1 MSTATTKLQNGHSTE
16 ESLKRVSFQLFLVFP
31 QTTVRIV
38 PGPGTYVN
46 QEALEN
52 RVNGHYR
59 LSNHRSTK
67 AKVWNPP
74 SSKRFNKSSI
84 FCVYSVTDVPGPG
97 NYQPKNDLS
106 NEGKYVMSK
115 NVSSGQRK
123 FLDGR
128 RLSFTDITARRSFST
143 EILMQLPDLEVTAV
157 LQTSDSMTC

>member
-1 MSTATTKLQNGHSTE
+1 M
-16 ESLKRVSFQLFLVFP
+16 
-31 QTTVRIV
+31 RIV

-74 SSKRFNKSSI
+74 SSKRFNKSM
-84 FCVYSVTDVPGPG
+84 TDVPGPG

-128 RLSFTDITARRSFST
+128 RLSFTDITARRSFTPGPGSYRSPSDFGQYDV
-143 EILMQLPDLEVTAV
+143 LKPRVTHSSMSQREH
-157 LQTSDSMTC
+157 LKNTSAGTDRTKGTNKASEDA